1 MKNSKKFTDEEII
14 EALENSIKFAE
25 QEDVHDPETK
35 KFLADSAISA
45 KETLE
50 SIRIIQNHNSRISE
64 LIKLGFKEESV
75 ILTVTIF
82 EILMKNFFWKSK
94 DDWFYI
100 PSHQFSELSF
110 DEKLNIRKKIQKY
123 LKDIHLFDEY
133 LRNLYLYQNFSPNSE
148 IECLYETLH
157 KNERKI
163 NFQNLTAKN
172 GVKNAYLTFL
182 DIDISMSLDPDPKKS
197 IEKWARLNSL
207 IKERHEIIHKGKKS
221 SLKEE
226 QILEILNSVDSITH
240 SIIRKKY
247 AYVKSNNDRAIS
259 VLEQKLGRKLNH
271 I

>member
-1 MKNSKKFTDEEII
+1 MKNSKKITDEDII
-14 EALENSIKFAE
+14 EALENGIKFAE
-25 QEDVHDPETK
+25 QENVNDPETK
-35 KFLADSAISA
+35 KFLEDSAKSA

-50 SIRIIQNHNSRISE
+50 SIRIIKDHNFRISE
-64 LIKLGFKEESV
+64 LIKLGFKEESI

-82 EILMKNFFWKSK
+82 EILMKDFFWNSK
-94 DDWFYI
+94 NDWFHL

-133 LRNLYLYQNFSPNSE
+133 LRNLYLYENFSPNSE

-163 NFQNLTAKN
+163 NFQNLTNKN
-172 GVKNAYLTFL
+172 GIKNAYLTFL

-197 IEKWARLNSL
+197 IEKWNRLNSL
-207 IKERHEIIHKGKKS
+207 IKERHDIIHKGKKS
-221 SLKEE
+221 SLKED
-226 QILEILNSVDSITH
+226 QILEILRSIDSIIH
-240 SIIRKKY
+240 SIVIKRY
-247 AYVKSNNDRAIS
+247 VHVKSNTNKVIS
-259 VLEQKLGRKLNH
+259 VLERKLGMKLKH